1 MEGRISF
8 QKEKNPQ
15 RSSFQNYDLCKI
27 SKGEQ

>member
-1 MEGRISF
+1 MEDRISF
-8 QKEKNPQ
+8 KKEKKTQ